1 MTRIEGIGTSRFFA
15 TRLSRRRARVL
26 LLLVCAAVAGC
37 GGSDDPMVPPDPPR
51 DSPRAAAISISPS
64 AASLTYVGETA
75 TFQATVTDQHG
86 AAFSGSVSWVS
97 SAPQAFTVN
106 ANGVAT
112 AVANGSGTVTASVQ
126 GVSGSASVVVEQ
138 LPTALAVVSGD
149 DQEGRPGRSLPLPL
163 TVRAADAGGAPVAD
177 VAVEFVPAEGSGQVS
192 QALVVTDAVGEAA
205 TLWTLGDSFGAQS
218 VAASLTG
225 GASAILTA
233 TALRPEALVDSIV
246 VVSGDG
252 QMGRITTALRDEIV
266 VRAVDAQG
274 LPVDGAAVQFEV
286 PTGHG
291 RAMPDSATTD
301 EAGLARTAWT
311 LGNKKGLQLL
321 TVTVPGHASAR
332 LTATGLFGEA
342 LELVSGDLQSA
353 GVGTELA
360 EPVVLR
366 VRDQRGEVLEG
377 VSVRFTPN
385 RGHGVVSPDSVAS
398 DASGEA
404 ATAWTLGDAP
414 GIQTLTAVVVGG
426 DVRTSVTAR
435 GKSGLGVC
443 DRTPQIRDAIMA
455 QVGIGDCAAVTAEGL
470 GRVYSLDLEESPTI
484 TSLYEDDF
492 AGLHNLMYLNL
503 GDNRIRQLPPGVFS
517 DLSLLTSLQ
526 LRENQIR
533 ELPVGVFSG
542 LLALESLAL
551 QNNQLRSLPEGI
563 FAGLSN
569 LKRLQLGRNQINE
582 LGRDLFS
589 DLINIERLSLWD
601 NELRELPK
609 GIFGGLMKLRYLRL
623 EYNRLGEHQLDIDL
637 FADLIGLEDLDLR
650 RNEFNELPGILSELT
665 ELRRLRLRGN
675 KISSV
680 PTDAFAKL
688 TKLQYLD
695 LSDNDILEVP
705 QSLFS
710 GLADLEWLDLT
721 QNELSALPA
730 SIFSGLAKLERL
742 TIWRNRLTELS
753 PGLFSGLTNLRHLGL
768 NSNLLGDL
776 PANAFSGLPSLEYLS
791 LGGNPIGTLPEGIF
805 TELPSL
811 TELGLWYTELTE
823 LDGDV
828 FADLPNLEDV
838 SIAGNGLTTIPS
850 DLFGSNMKLI
860 DVSVAGNELAT
871 LPPDLFRNNR
881 ELEAV
886 RLNSLQLQELPSE
899 VFSGLA
905 RLRWVWLHENPGS
918 PFPFAVRLER
928 TDTTDW
934 AAPGPAILTATVSEG
949 APFEIRIHVSAPGAS
964 LSSAT
969 LAIPTGKTRSNAI
982 KITPASAG
990 TVTVAPGSPPDV
1002 PDTICRRVHSS
1013 DGVRLYPC
1021 YQGITV
1027 VSGAPITLFR

>member
-470 GRVYSLDLEESPTI
+470 GLVRILDLEDSPTI
-484 TSLYEDDF
+484 SALYDDDF
-492 AGLHNLMYLNL
+492 AGLQNLTYLNL
-503 GDNRIRQLPPGVFS
+503 GDHALH
-517 DLSLLTSLQ
+517 DL
-526 LRENQIR
+526 
-533 ELPVGVFSG
+533 
-542 LLALESLAL
+542 
-551 QNNQLRSLPEGI
+551 
-563 FAGLSN
+563 
-569 LKRLQLGRNQINE
+569 
-582 LGRDLFS
+582 
-589 DLINIERLSLWD
+589 
-601 NELRELPK
+601 
-609 GIFGGLMKLRYLRL
+609 
-623 EYNRLGEHQLDIDL
+623 
-637 FADLIGLEDLDLR
+637 
-650 RNEFNELPGILSELT
+650 
-665 ELRRLRLRGN
+665 
-675 KISSV
+675 
-680 PTDAFAKL
+680 PTD
-688 TKLQYLD
+688 
-695 LSDNDILEVP
+695 
-705 QSLFS
+705 
-710 GLADLEWLDLT
+710 
-721 QNELSALPA
+721 
-730 SIFSGLAKLERL
+730 
-742 TIWRNRLTELS
+742 
-753 PGLFSGLTNLRHLGL
+753 LFSGLTRLTTLRLSGNQLDVLPSGVFSELQALQTLSFQNNQIRDVPAGLFAGLTNLEWLHLGRNQL
-768 NSNLLGDL
+768 H
-776 PANAFSGLPSLEYLS
+776 
-791 LGGNPIGTLPEGIF
+791 
-805 TELPSL
+805 
-811 TELGLWYTELTE
+811 
-823 LDGDV
+823 
-828 FADLPNLEDV
+828 
-838 SIAGNGLTTIPS
+838 
-850 DLFGSNMKLI
+850 
-860 DVSVAGNELAT
+860 T
-871 LPPDLFRNNR
+871 LPPDLFAELSSLEYLNLRNN
-881 ELEAV
+881 EIT
-886 RLNSLQLQELPSE
+886 ELPDG
-899 VFSGLA
+899 VFSGLTRLVDLILYA
-905 RLRWVWLHENPGS
+905 NDLRGLPIDPFSGLINLKRLELPFNSDLSELPMGVFTDLINLEYLDIRWIGLTELPAGLLNLTELNHLALRGNRISHLSADAFSKLTDLQYLDISSIGLSALPEGLFTGLTSLEHLDLRENKLSDLPADVFAGLTSLTHLNLWKNELSRLPADVFVELPHLVTVNVQSNRITVLSPDIFGNNTGLETVVLSANQVESLPPGIFSGLASLRWAWLHDNPGS
-918 PFPFAVRLER
+918 PFPFAIELER
-928 TDTTDW
+928 TDTTDLT
-934 AAPGPAILTATVSEG
+934 APGPATLTASLSHG
-949 APFEIRIHVSAPGAS
+949 APFEISVQLSATTGAT

-969 LAIPTGKTRSNAI
+969 LVIPTGGTRSNSVKVTTGSGAVVTV
-982 KITPASAG
+982 KIG
-990 TVTVAPGSPPDV
+990 TVTGV
-1002 PDTICRRVHSS
+1002 PETACIEIFYSNLGKS
-1013 DGVRLYPC
+1013 IWEPC
-1021 YQGITV
+1021 YQGIV
-1027 VSGAPITLFR
+1027 VTSGAPITLFR